1 MKKTDEFEG
10 LKRAL
15 LEAVEVSHGRA
26 KAARVSVREIES
38 VQEVRQNLKLPRAEF
53 ARLLGVSVR
62 TVEGWEQGRRN
73 PSGAAK
79 MLLWWQSEVLKQSW
93 MRGIAFS
100 LESPETRAPQL
111 KFSNLLNF
119 EHGFHRNSTSSRT
132 TFRTR
137 EI

>member
-1 MKKTDEFEG
+1 MKKTDEFES

-15 LEAVEVSHGRA
+15 LEAVEVSYGRA

-79 MLLWWQSEVLKQSW
+79 MLLRVAVRSPKAILDAWH
-93 MRGIAFS
+93 S
-100 LESPETRAPQL
+100 L
-111 KFSNLLNF
+111 
-119 EHGFHRNSTSSRT
+119 
-132 TFRTR
+132 
-137 EI
+137 

>member
-1 MKKTDEFEG
+1 MKKNDEFEG

-79 MLLWWQSEVLKQSW
+79 MLLRVAVRSPKAILDAWH
-93 MRGIAFS
+93 S
-100 LESPETRAPQL
+100 L
-111 KFSNLLNF
+111 
-119 EHGFHRNSTSSRT
+119 
-132 TFRTR
+132 
-137 EI
+137 